1 MNPMLGMLNQ
11 NRMAQSLTPIKNM
24 MSMLKSAGNPQMM
37 LQQMMSQ
44 NPQFKQAVDYV
55 NANGGDAKT
64 ACYKLAKEKG
74 INPDEI
80 LQMFK
85 GI

>member
-1 MNPMLGMLNQ
+1 
-11 NRMAQSLTPIKNM
+11 
-24 MSMLKSAGNPQMM
+24 MM
-37 LQQMMSQ
+37 LQQMTAQ
-44 NPQFKQAVDYV
+44 NPQLKQAVDYV